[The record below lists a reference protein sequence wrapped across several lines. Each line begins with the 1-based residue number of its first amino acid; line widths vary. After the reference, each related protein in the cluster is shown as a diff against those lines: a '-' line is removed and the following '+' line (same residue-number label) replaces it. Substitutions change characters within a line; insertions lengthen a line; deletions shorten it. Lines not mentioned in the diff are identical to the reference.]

1 MAKDYITAN
10 AMDKKDKHMMIIIDD
25 EQAEVVR
32 NIFNRYW
39 GYSIGSIIKR
49 LEMNGI
55 KSSKEKDH
63 WNKKGIES
71 TLTRQK
77 YTGDVAIVGLGASDN
92 QYLNKAHHEEIISK
106 E

>member
-1 MAKDYITAN
+1 
-10 AMDKKDKHMMIIIDD
+10 
-25 EQAEVVR
+25 
-32 NIFNRYW
+32 
-39 GYSIGSIIKR
+39 
-49 LEMNGI
+49 MNGI

-77 YTGDVAIVGLGASDN
+77 YTEDMAIIGLGASDN

>member
-49 LEMNGI
+49 LEMNDI
-55 KSSKEKDH
+55 K
-63 WNKKGIES
+63 
-71 TLTRQK
+71 
-77 YTGDVAIVGLGASDN
+77 
-92 QYLNKAHHEEIISK
+92 
-106 E
+106 